1 MGKLIDTDA
10 LVGANFRTGMG
21 LMKFIDSLPE
31 AVTRCEKC
39 EYFDPPTHDP
49 QHPYGDMG
57 VCKVHNMFKKPNGFC
72 SDGRPK
78 EGDDV

>member
-1 MGKLIDTDA
+1 MGKLIDVDA
-10 LVGANFRTGMG
+10 LAGANFRTGIG

-49 QHPYGDMG
+49 QHFCGDMG
-57 VCKVHNMFKKPNGFC
+57 VCKVHNMYKKPESFC
-72 SDGRPK
+72 DGGKPR
-78 EGDDV
+78 EAEDE